1 MQFGWLQ
8 FAEVIEMLLS
18 PHMGAFHMTCT
29 VIIMLYEV
37 TLEKCIS
44 VGRTIASTVQPTD
57 KN

>member
-1 MQFGWLQ
+1 
-8 FAEVIEMLLS
+8 
-18 PHMGAFHMTCT
+18 MGAFHMTCR